1 MTETENVKALECCAD
16 ENNCAECPLKG
27 TRFELDHSCA
37 EELMKLSAD
46 RLKRAM
52 LKNEEL
58 QHEIKSCNT
67 QIDKLK
73 CRIESVEYSK
83 QCLLECFKT
92 AKSEARKELAERLKK
107 MSQWDVDLPNY
118 VLVDDIDN
126 LLEEMESD

>member
-1 MTETENVKALECCAD
+1 MTETENVKALECCGD
-16 ENNCAECPLKG
+16 ESNCAECPLKG

-58 QHEIKSCNT
+58 QHEIKSCNA

-73 CRIESVEYSK
+73 GRIESVEYSK
-83 QCLLECFKT
+83 QKLLECFKS
-92 AKSEARKELAERLKK
+92 AGDIAIKKFVKRLKEEAHEV
-107 MSQWDVDLPNY
+107 SGFYDV
-118 VLVDDIDN
+118 VDVADIDN
-126 LLEEMESD
+126 LVKEMEVD